1 MFENQFDTPEIKNE
15 ELFKTDTTVRNR
27 PLQQCPLYLI
37 SLSFEEKIV
46 QVSVGLN

>member
-1 MFENQFDTPEIKNE
+1 MFENQFDTPEISQE
-15 ELFKTDTTVRNR
+15 TLFKTTENVKNS